1 MGFYLDPKL
10 KGVGMSVYLVSVCEI
25 TNMNDD
31 FKSYVQK
38 SAELITK
45 YGGAYVVRGPSIE
58 VLEGVQLNNKSLIIV
73 KFPDV
78 GSIKAFLGG
87 DDYQAIRHLRDGT
100 GIYDIGIFNAAQ

>member
-1 MGFYLDPKL
+1 MGVCFNPKL
-10 KGVGMSVYLVSVCEI
+10 RGVVMSVYLVSVCEI
-25 TNMNDD
+25 TNMNDN

-38 SAELITK
+38 SAELITE
-45 YGGAYVVRGPSIE
+45 YGGTYVVRGPSIE

-87 DDYQAIRHLRDGT
+87 DDYQAIRHLRDGS

>member
-1 MGFYLDPKL
+1 
-10 KGVGMSVYLVSVCEI
+10 MSVYLVSVCEI
-25 TNMNDD
+25 TNMNDN

-45 YGGAYVVRGPSIE
+45 YGGTYVVRGPSIE

-87 DDYQAIRHLRDGT
+87 DDYQAIKHLRDGS

>member
-10 KGVGMSVYLVSVCEI
+10 RGAGMSVYLVSVCEI
-25 TNMNDD
+25 TNMNDN

-58 VLEGVQLNNKSLIIV
+58 VLEGAQLNNKSLIIV

-87 DDYQAIRHLRDGT
+87 DDYQAIRHLRDGS

>member
-1 MGFYLDPKL
+1 MGVCFNPKL
-10 KGVGMSVYLVSVCEI
+10 RGVVMSVYLVSVCEI

-87 DDYQAIRHLRDGT
+87 DDYQAIRHLRDGS

>member
-1 MGFYLDPKL
+1 MGVCFNPKL
-10 KGVGMSVYLVSVCEI
+10 RGVVMSVYLVSVCEI
-25 TNMNDD
+25 TNMNDN

-87 DDYQAIRHLRDGT
+87 DDYQAIRHLRDGS

>member
-1 MGFYLDPKL
+1 MDVYFNPKL
-10 KGVGMSVYLVSVCEI
+10 RGVVMSVYLVSVCEI
-25 TNMNDD
+25 TNMNDN

-45 YGGAYVVRGPSIE
+45 YGGTYVVRGPSIE

-87 DDYQAIRHLRDGT
+87 DDYQAIRHLRDGS

>member
-1 MGFYLDPKL
+1 
-10 KGVGMSVYLVSVCEI
+10 MSVYLVSVCEI
-25 TNMNDD
+25 TNMNDN

-87 DDYQAIRHLRDGT
+87 DDYQAIRRLRDGS

>member
-1 MGFYLDPKL
+1 
-10 KGVGMSVYLVSVCEI
+10 MSVYLVSVCEI
-25 TNMNDD
+25 TNMNDN

-45 YGGAYVVRGPSIE
+45 YGGTYVVRGPSIE

-87 DDYQAIRHLRDGT
+87 DDYQAIRHLRDGS

>member
-1 MGFYLDPKL
+1 MDVYFNPKL
-10 KGVGMSVYLVSVCEI
+10 RGVVMSVYLVSVCEI
-25 TNMNDD
+25 TNMNDN

-58 VLEGVQLNNKSLIIV
+58 VLEGAQLNNKSLIIV

-87 DDYQAIRHLRDGT
+87 DDYQAIRHLRDGS

>member
-1 MGFYLDPKL
+1 
-10 KGVGMSVYLVSVCEI
+10 MSVYLVSVCEI

-87 DDYQAIRHLRDGT
+87 DDYQAIRHLRDGS

>member
-1 MGFYLDPKL
+1 
-10 KGVGMSVYLVSVCEI
+10 MSVYLVSVCEI
-25 TNMNDD
+25 TNMNDN

-45 YGGAYVVRGPSIE
+45 YGGSYVVRGPSIE

-87 DDYQAIRHLRDGT
+87 ADYQAIRHLRDGS

>member
-1 MGFYLDPKL
+1 
-10 KGVGMSVYLVSVCEI
+10 
-25 TNMNDD
+25 MNDD

-58 VLEGVQLNNKSLIIV
+58 VLEGAQLNNKSLIIV

-87 DDYQAIRHLRDGT
+87 DDYQAIRHLRDGS

>member
-10 KGVGMSVYLVSVCEI
+10 RGAGMSVYLVSVCEI
-25 TNMNDD
+25 TNMNDNL
-31 FKSYVQK
+31 KSYAQK

-45 YGGAYVVRGPSIE
+45 YGGAYLIRGPSIE
-58 VLEGVQLNNKSLIIV
+58 VLEGIQLNNKSLIIAE
-73 KFPDV
+73 FPDI

-87 DDYQAIRHLRDGT
+87 DEYRAIKHLRDGT

>member
-1 MGFYLDPKL
+1 
-10 KGVGMSVYLVSVCEI
+10 MSVYLVSVCEI
-25 TNMNDD
+25 TNMNDN

-87 DDYQAIRHLRDGT
+87 DDYQAIRHLRDGS

>member
-1 MGFYLDPKL
+1 
-10 KGVGMSVYLVSVCEI
+10 MSVYLVSVCEI
-25 TNMNDD
+25 TNMNDN

-45 YGGAYVVRGPSIE
+45 YGGSYVVRGPSIE

-78 GSIKAFLGG
+78 GSIKAFLDG
-87 DDYQAIRHLRDGT
+87 DDYQAIRHLRDGS

>member
-1 MGFYLDPKL
+1 MDVYFNPKL
-10 KGVGMSVYLVSVCEI
+10 RGVVMSVYLVSVCEI
-25 TNMNDD
+25 TNMNDN

-87 DDYQAIRHLRDGT
+87 DDYQAIRHLRDGS

>member
-1 MGFYLDPKL
+1 MGICFNPKL
-10 KGVGMSVYLVSVCEI
+10 RGVVMSVYLVSVCEI
-25 TNMNDD
+25 TNMNDN

-45 YGGAYVVRGPSIE
+45 YGGTYVVRGPSIE

-87 DDYQAIRHLRDGT
+87 DDYQAIRHLRDGS

>member
-1 MGFYLDPKL
+1 MDVCFNPKL
-10 KGVGMSVYLVSVCEI
+10 RGVVMSVYLVSVCEI
-25 TNMNDD
+25 TNMNDN

-45 YGGAYVVRGPSIE
+45 YGGTYVVRGPSIE

-87 DDYQAIRHLRDGT
+87 DDYQAIRHLRDGS

>member
-1 MGFYLDPKL
+1 MGVCFNPKL
-10 KGVGMSVYLVSVCEI
+10 RGVVMSVYLVSVCEI
-25 TNMNDD
+25 TNMNDN

-45 YGGAYVVRGPSIE
+45 YGGTYVVRGPSIE

-87 DDYQAIRHLRDGT
+87 DDYQAIRHLRDGS